1 MRATHKTLGRLRL
14 SFVQVVHSHL
24 SFVHWKSYVK
34 SFALWYWNTFFTGT
48 LYACCSPSPSS
59 AHRATLHSHTLRDCE
74 RRWHRLRAS
83 SVFVHNE
90 IICWNC
96 YSNEYWDGN
105 DARERTFF
113 YDNWI
118 SFFFCPTP
126 RMWMWHS
133 YKMKKND
140 AFVCT
145 TFRSAIRGL
154 DAIAL
159 HKKKKTKVETMS
171 SRCRCCFCL
180 MDSDRECETERAS
193 YGQKHLWFMWTRIF
207 SLSTRI
213 RRIQSSQFI

>member
-59 AHRATLHSHTLRDCE
+59 AHRATLHSHTLRGCE

-126 RMWMWHS
+126 RPNVTLLQNEEKWRICLYDISLSDSWPRCDCPPQ
-133 YKMKKND
+133 KKKNKSRNNVKPLSMLFLFD
-140 AFVCT
+140 GQRPRMWDGEGELWPK
-145 TFRSAIRGL
+145 TFMIYVNA
-154 DAIAL
+154 
-159 HKKKKTKVETMS
+159 H
-171 SRCRCCFCL
+171 F
-180 MDSDRECETERAS
+180 
-193 YGQKHLWFMWTRIF
+193 
-207 SLSTRI
+207 
-213 RRIQSSQFI
+213 